1 MLLFE
6 KSLTYYKNYFVICL
20 KNQNALYVY
29 LTIGYEHRF
38 FQQIEKKIFYL
49 QNRETQ

>member
-20 KNQNALYVY
+20 KNQNALYVN

-38 FQQIEKKIFYL
+38 FSANRKKKYFTCKI
-49 QNRETQ
+49 ETQ

>member
-20 KNQNALYVY
+20 KNQNALYVN

-38 FQQIEKKIFYL
+38 FSANRKKNTL
-49 QNRETQ
+49 PVK